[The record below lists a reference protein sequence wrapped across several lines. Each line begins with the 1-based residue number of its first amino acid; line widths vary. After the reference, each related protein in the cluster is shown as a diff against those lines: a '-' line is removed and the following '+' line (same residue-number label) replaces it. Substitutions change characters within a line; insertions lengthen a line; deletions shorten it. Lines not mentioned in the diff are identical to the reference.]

1 MTETQTLSP
10 KYRMWLWI
18 FATLLGTAPLIG
30 ILFQLSRITEVP
42 LILGFAPAVLLG
54 PHIGAETALRGI
66 YYLLPLQC
74 LAYGLLMARSEISGT
89 RSSMLTGLL
98 IAHCVIA
105 MRAYAVT
112 GGVLPN

>member
-1 MTETQTLSP
+1 MTETQSLSP
-10 KYRMWLWI
+10 KNRMWLWI

-30 ILFQLSRITEVP
+30 ILFQLARITEVP
-42 LILGFAPAVLLG
+42 LILTFAPAVLLG

-66 YYLLPLQC
+66 YYLMPVQC
-74 LAYGLLMARSEISGT
+74 LIYGLLMARSELSGT
-89 RSSMLTGLL
+89 QKSMMAGLL

-105 MRAYAVT
+105 VRAYAVS